1 MSFALRSRCEVAL
14 LAGLI
19 IAGILPFAKAKAL
32 PPKVRTNR
40 TTYGAVRAELS
51 NVSPVSRIRS
61 WNGDMYTRV
70 VIDVGSEVK
79 YRSARISEPDRIYFD
94 IDDAKLASEMVRRP
108 IYVGESDLLKGIR
121 IAQKQAGILR
131 VVLDVNQVQNYSVS
145 LLPDPYRLVVDLYGA
160 SAAVKE
166 NASNN
171 VTPPPEPAAK
181 SMPSVKPDKAP
192 KGAVGAAPAKSTGVK
207 SELVAFT
214 NTSAAESRSL
224 PALLP
229 SSTASSPGG
238 KQSPRRETGINAA
251 KGSEKYD
258 AAAKPSTAQA
268 GEIGASALSS
278 SSSPVSFMRTSNGDM
293 HTRVV
298 IDVGSEVKYRST
310 RISEPDRIYFDIEGA
325 KLTSAMVHKPTDVG
339 DDVLLKGVRV
349 AQNRDGIS
357 RVVLDVNQVKD
368 YSVSLVPDPYRLLVD
383 LYGSSAAVK
392 ADAPNRVPPPA
403 EPAPKYVPSVKTEK
417 AAKEPA
423 AAAPAKSTERSAVK
437 SAVVPSVNNSAVE
450 SRSLPALASTPPS
463 SGMSKESQPRETAS
477 NPAKDS
483 EKYLAA
489 ASQSNT
495 PQDGEVAT
503 STPPP
508 ASAEK
513 KAPSPPKVT
522 YQDGQLTIIAENSLL
537 SEILSAL
544 HTAMRAEIDLPA
556 SASSERIWVRLG
568 PGPARKVVSELLSGT
583 DLNFV
588 IQGSMTDA
596 DGIQSVMLTPHSEA
610 GPGNPGI
617 SSGPQERMA
626 NRLSPPK
633 NSEAL
638 AAQQGHN
645 EAGPGN
651 SGISSGPQDANRQS
665 PNENSEAL
673 AAQQDNAAPAETTTA
688 SSDVT
693 PPEAGSPRV
702 GPQQSTQANL
712 SSIVPESVAHPSP
725 PSEMTPEAINQAL
738 LTLYKGRY
746 QLQQNQASTH
756 ANPNP

>member
-1 MSFALRSRCEVAL
+1 MSFAPRSRREVAV

-51 NVSPVSRIRS
+51 NLSPVSRIRS

-94 IDDAKLASEMVRRP
+94 IEGAKLTSAMVHKP
-108 IYVGESDLLKGIR
+108 TDVGDGVLLKGVR
-121 IAQKQAGILR
+121 VAQNRDGISR
-131 VVLDVNQVQNYSVS
+131 VVLDVNQVKNYSVS

-160 SAAVKE
+160 SAPVKE
-166 NASNN
+166 EAPNK
-171 VTPPPEPAAK
+171 VTPPPEPAATYL
-181 SMPSVKPDKAP
+181 PSVKTEKTA
-192 KGAVGAAPAKSTGVK
+192 KGTLAATPPKSTEGITVNLA
-207 SELVAFT
+207 SA
-214 NTSAAESRSL
+214 NTSSGEPRSL

-229 SSTASSPGG
+229 SNAASSLGG

-258 AAAKPSTAQA
+258 AAAKSSTAQA

-278 SSSPVSFMRTSNGDM
+278 NLSPVSFTRTSNGDM

-339 DDVLLKGVRV
+339 DSVLLKGVRV

-368 YSVSLVPDPYRLLVD
+368 YSVSLLPDPYRLVVD
-383 LYGSSAAVK
+383 LYGASAAVK
-392 ADAPNRVPPPA
+392 ADATNRVPAPA
-403 EPAPKYVPSVKTEK
+403 QPAAKDVPSVKTEK
-417 AAKEPA
+417 TAKGA
-423 AAAPAKSTERSAVK
+423 VAAAPAKSTQGSAVK
-437 SAVVPSVNNSAVE
+437 SAVVPPASNSAVE
-450 SRSLPALASTPPS
+450 SQSLRALPPTPPS
-463 SGMSKESQPRETAS
+463 SGMGKESQPRETTS

-489 ASQSNT
+489 ASQSNS
-495 PQDGEVAT
+495 PQDGEVVT

-513 KAPSPPKVT
+513 KATPPPKVT
-522 YQDGQLTIIAENSLL
+522 YQDGQLTIIAENALL
-537 SEILSAL
+537 SDILSAL
-544 HTAMRAEIDLPA
+544 HTLMGAEIDLPA

-568 PGPARKVVSELLSGT
+568 PGAARKVVSELLSGT

-588 IQGSMTDA
+588 IQGSSTDA
-596 DGIQSVMLTPHSEA
+596 DGIQSVMLTPH
-610 GPGNPGI
+610 
-617 SSGPQERMA
+617 
-626 NRLSPPK
+626 
-633 NSEAL
+633 
-638 AAQQGHN
+638 N

-651 SGISSGPQDANRQS
+651 QGISAQPQQRMANRQS
-665 PNENSEAL
+665 PSEDSTAVE
-673 AAQQDNAAPAETTTA
+673 AQAPQQVNAVAAETTTA

-693 PPEAGSPRV
+693 PPEAGSPRL
-702 GPQQSTQANL
+702 GPQAEAA
-712 SSIVPESVAHPSP
+712 SSSAAVAESIAHPNP
-725 PSEMTPEAINQAL
+725 PSSMTPEAINQEL
-738 LTLYKGRY
+738 LTLYQQRR

>member
-1 MSFALRSRCEVAL
+1 MSFTPRSRREVAV

-94 IDDAKLASEMVRRP
+94 IADAKLASGMVHKP
-108 IYVGESDLLKGIR
+108 IDVGESDLLKGIR
-121 IAQKQAGILR
+121 VAQNRTGILR
-131 VVLDVNQVQNYSVS
+131 VVLDVNQVKNYSVS

-160 SAAVKE
+160 SAAVKADGT
-166 NASNN
+166 NRVAA
-171 VTPPPEPAAK
+171 PAQPAAK
-181 SMPSVKPDKAP
+181 DVPSVKTEKTA
-192 KGAVGAAPAKSTGVK
+192 KGAVAAAPPKSTEGSTVNFA
-207 SELVAFT
+207 SA
-214 NTSAAESRSL
+214 NTSSGEPRSL

-229 SSTASSPGG
+229 SNAASSLGG

-258 AAAKPSTAQA
+258 AAAKPSTSQA
-268 GEIGASALSS
+268 GEIGGSVLSS
-278 SSSPVSFMRTSNGDM
+278 NLSPVSFIRTSTGDM

-339 DDVLLKGVRV
+339 DGVLLKGVRV

-368 YSVSLVPDPYRLLVD
+368 YSVSLLPDPYRLVVD
-383 LYGSSAAVK
+383 LYGASAGVT
-392 ADAPNRVPPPA
+392 ADATNRVPAPA
-403 EPAPKYVPSVKTEK
+403 QPAAKDVPSVKTDKTAK
-417 AAKEPA
+417 AAV
-423 AAAPAKSTERSAVK
+423 AAAPAKSTEGSAVK
-437 SAVVPSVNNSAVE
+437 SAVVPPANNSAVK
-450 SRSLPALASTPPS
+450 SQSLPALPSTPPS
-463 SGMSKESQPRETAS
+463 SRVGIEPKETAI

-495 PQDGEVAT
+495 PQDGEVAS
-503 STPPP
+503 STAPP

-513 KAPSPPKVT
+513 KATPPPKVT
-522 YQDGQLTIIAENSLL
+522 YQEGQLTIIAENALL
-537 SEILSAL
+537 SDILSAL
-544 HTAMRAEIDLPA
+544 HTLMGAEIDLPA

-588 IQGSMTDA
+588 IQGSPTDP
-596 DGIQSVMLTPHSEA
+596 DGIQSVMLTPH
-610 GPGNPGI
+610 
-617 SSGPQERMA
+617 
-626 NRLSPPK
+626 
-633 NSEAL
+633 
-638 AAQQGHN
+638 N

-651 SGISSGPQDANRQS
+651 QGISTQPQQRMANRQS
-665 PNENSEAL
+665 PSEDSTAVE
-673 AAQQDNAAPAETTTA
+673 AQAPQQVNAVAAETTTA

-693 PPEAGSPRV
+693 PPEAGSPRL
-702 GPQQSTQANL
+702 GPQAEAA
-712 SSIVPESVAHPSP
+712 SSSAAVAESIAHPNP
-725 PSEMTPEAINQAL
+725 PSSMTPEAINQEL
-738 LTLYKGRY
+738 LTLYQQRR

>member
-1 MSFALRSRCEVAL
+1 MSFALRYRREVAV

-94 IDDAKLASEMVRRP
+94 IDDAKLASGMVRKP
-108 IYVGESDLLKGIR
+108 IDVGESDLLKGIR
-121 IAQKQAGILR
+121 VAQNRAGILR
-131 VVLDVNQVQNYSVS
+131 VVLDVNQVKNYSVS
-145 LLPDPYRLVVDLYGA
+145 LVPDPYRLVVDLYGA

-166 NASNN
+166 DSPNK

-181 SMPSVKPDKAP
+181 SMPSVKPDKTA
-192 KGAVGAAPAKSTGVK
+192 KGAVAAAPAKSSEVK
-207 SELVAFT
+207 SELVAFA
-214 NTSAAESRSL
+214 NPWAAESRSL
-224 PALLP
+224 PALPSAPP
-229 SSTASSPGG
+229 SSGTG
-238 KQSPRRETGINAA
+238 KQSPPIETGSNAA
-251 KGSEKYD
+251 KNSEANVAPGS
-258 AAAKPSTAQA
+258 KPSTAQA

-278 SSSPVSFMRTSNGDM
+278 NSSPVSFIPTSNGDM

-298 IDVGSEVKYRST
+298 IDVGSEVKYRSA

-339 DDVLLKGVRV
+339 DGVLLKGVRV

-368 YSVSLVPDPYRLLVD
+368 YSVSVLPDPYRLVVD
-383 LYGSSAAVK
+383 LYGASAAVK
-392 ADAPNRVPPPA
+392 ADAPNRVPRPA
-403 EPAPKYVPSVKTEK
+403 EPAAKYVPSVKTEK
-417 AAKEPA
+417 AVKEP

-437 SAVVPSVNNSAVE
+437 SALVPPANNSAVE
-450 SRSLPALASTPPS
+450 SRSVPALKFTPS
-463 SGMSKESQPRETAS
+463 SSRVGIESPPKETAS

-483 EKYLAA
+483 EKLAA

-513 KAPSPPKVT
+513 KATPPPKVT

-537 SEILSAL
+537 SDILSAL
-544 HTAMRAEIDLPA
+544 HMAMGAEIDLPP

-596 DGIQSVMLTPHSEA
+596 DGIQSVMLTPHSEG
-610 GPGNPGI
+610 GPGNPGT
-617 SSGPQERMA
+617 SSQLQERTANLGPSGPAE
-626 NRLSPPK
+626 
-633 NSEAL
+633 
-638 AAQQGHN
+638 
-645 EAGPGN
+645 
-651 SGISSGPQDANRQS
+651 
-665 PNENSEAL
+665 
-673 AAQQDNAAPAETTTA
+673 PATA
-688 SSDVT
+688 SSDPL
-693 PPEAGSPRV
+693 PPAENSPRLS
-702 GPQQSTQANL
+702 PQSMIAASL
-712 SSIVPESVAHPSP
+712 ASAVPESVAHPSP
-725 PSEMTPEAINQAL
+725 PESMNSENVRQEL
-738 LTLYKGRY
+738 VGLYQQRR
-746 QLQQNQASTH
+746 QLQQAQQSTP
-756 ANPNP
+756 ANPHP

>member
-1 MSFALRSRCEVAL
+1 

-51 NVSPVSRIRS
+51 NLSPVSRIRS

-94 IDDAKLASEMVRRP
+94 IEGAKLTSAMVHKP
-108 IYVGESDLLKGIR
+108 TDVGDGVLLKGVR
-121 IAQKQAGILR
+121 VAQNRDGISR
-131 VVLDVNQVQNYSVS
+131 VVLDVNQVKNYSVS

-160 SAAVKE
+160 SAPVKE
-166 NASNN
+166 EAPNK
-171 VTPPPEPAAK
+171 VTPPPEPAATYL
-181 SMPSVKPDKAP
+181 PSVKTEKTA
-192 KGAVGAAPAKSTGVK
+192 KGTLAATPPKSTEGITVNLA
-207 SELVAFT
+207 SA
-214 NTSAAESRSL
+214 NTSSGEPRSL

-229 SSTASSPGG
+229 SNAASSLGG

-258 AAAKPSTAQA
+258 AAAKSSTAQA

-278 SSSPVSFMRTSNGDM
+278 NLSPVSFTRTSNGDM

-339 DDVLLKGVRV
+339 DSVLLKGVRV

-368 YSVSLVPDPYRLLVD
+368 YSVSLLPDPYRLVVD
-383 LYGSSAAVK
+383 LYGASAAVK
-392 ADAPNRVPPPA
+392 ADATNRVPAPA
-403 EPAPKYVPSVKTEK
+403 QPAAKDVPSVKTEK
-417 AAKEPA
+417 TAKGA
-423 AAAPAKSTERSAVK
+423 VAAAPAKSTQGSAVK
-437 SAVVPSVNNSAVE
+437 SAVVPPASNSAVE
-450 SRSLPALASTPPS
+450 SQSLRALPPTPPS
-463 SGMSKESQPRETAS
+463 SGMGKESQPRETTS

-489 ASQSNT
+489 ASQSNS
-495 PQDGEVAT
+495 PQDGEVVT

-513 KAPSPPKVT
+513 KATPPPKVT
-522 YQDGQLTIIAENSLL
+522 YQDGQLTIIAENALL
-537 SEILSAL
+537 SDILSAL
-544 HTAMRAEIDLPA
+544 HTLMGAEIDLPA

-568 PGPARKVVSELLSGT
+568 PGAARKVVSELLSGT

-588 IQGSMTDA
+588 IQGSSTDA
-596 DGIQSVMLTPHSEA
+596 DGIQSVMLTPH
-610 GPGNPGI
+610 
-617 SSGPQERMA
+617 
-626 NRLSPPK
+626 
-633 NSEAL
+633 
-638 AAQQGHN
+638 N

-651 SGISSGPQDANRQS
+651 QGISAQPQQRMANRQS
-665 PNENSEAL
+665 PSEDSTAVE
-673 AAQQDNAAPAETTTA
+673 AQAPQQVNAVAAETTTA

-693 PPEAGSPRV
+693 PPEAGSPRL
-702 GPQQSTQANL
+702 GPQAEAA
-712 SSIVPESVAHPSP
+712 SSSAAVAESIAHPNP
-725 PSEMTPEAINQAL
+725 PSSMTPEAINQEL
-738 LTLYKGRY
+738 LTLYQQRR

>member
-1 MSFALRSRCEVAL
+1 MSFAPRSRREVAV

-51 NVSPVSRIRS
+51 NLSPVSRIRS

-94 IDDAKLASEMVRRP
+94 IDDAKLASGMIRKP
-108 IYVGESDLLKGIR
+108 IDVGESDLLKGIR
-121 IAQKQAGILR
+121 VAQNRSGTLR
-131 VVLDVNQVQNYSVS
+131 VVLDVNQVKNYSVS

-166 NASNN
+166 DAPNKA
-171 VTPPPEPAAK
+171 TPPPEPAATYL
-181 SMPSVKPDKAP
+181 PSVKAEKTA
-192 KGAVGAAPAKSTGVK
+192 KGTLAAPPPKSTEGSTVNLA
-207 SELVAFT
+207 SA
-214 NTSAAESRSL
+214 NTSSGEPRSL
-224 PALLP
+224 PVLLT
-229 SSTASSPGG
+229 SNAASSLGG

-258 AAAKPSTAQA
+258 AAAKPSTSQA
-268 GEIGASALSS
+268 GEIRASALSS
-278 SSSPVSFMRTSNGDM
+278 NLSPVSFIRTSNGDM

-339 DDVLLKGVRV
+339 DGVLLKGVRV

-368 YSVSLVPDPYRLLVD
+368 YSVSLLPDPYRLVVD
-383 LYGSSAAVK
+383 LYGASAGVK
-392 ADAPNRVPPPA
+392 ADAPNRVPATAQPA
-403 EPAPKYVPSVKTEK
+403 AKDVPSVKTEK
-417 AAKEPA
+417 TAKGA
-423 AAAPAKSTERSAVK
+423 VAAAPAKSIEASTVK
-437 SAVVPSVNNSAVE
+437 SALVPPANNSAVE
-450 SRSLPALASTPPS
+450 SPSLRALPSTPQS
-463 SGMSKESQPRETAS
+463 SGIGKESQTRETAS

-483 EKYLAA
+483 EKYLAP

-513 KAPSPPKVT
+513 KATPPPKVT
-522 YQDGQLTIIAENSLL
+522 YQDGQLTIIAENALL
-537 SEILSAL
+537 SDILSAL
-544 HTAMRAEIDLPA
+544 HTLMGAEIDLPA

-568 PGPARKVVSELLSGT
+568 PGSARKVVSELLSGT

-588 IQGSMTDA
+588 IQGSTTDA
-596 DGIQSVMLTPHSEA
+596 DGIQSVMLTPH
-610 GPGNPGI
+610 
-617 SSGPQERMA
+617 
-626 NRLSPPK
+626 
-633 NSEAL
+633 
-638 AAQQGHN
+638 N

-651 SGISSGPQDANRQS
+651 QGISTQPQQRMANRQS
-665 PNENSEAL
+665 PSEDSTAVE
-673 AAQQDNAAPAETTTA
+673 AQAPQQVNAAAAETTTA

-693 PPEAGSPRV
+693 PPEAGSPRL
-702 GPQQSTQANL
+702 GPQAEAA
-712 SSIVPESVAHPSP
+712 SSSAVVAESIAHPNP
-725 PSEMTPEAINQAL
+725 PSSMTPEAINQEL
-738 LTLYKGRY
+738 LTLYQQRR

>member
-1 MSFALRSRCEVAL
+1 MSFALRSRREVAV

-51 NVSPVSRIRS
+51 NLSPVSRIRS

-79 YRSARISEPDRIYFD
+79 YRPARISEPDRIYFD
-94 IDDAKLASEMVRRP
+94 IDDAKLASEMVGKP
-108 IYVGESDLLKGIR
+108 IDVGEGDLLKGIR
-121 IAQKQAGILR
+121 VAQNRAGILR
-131 VVLDVNQVQNYSVS
+131 VVLDVNQVKNYSVS
-145 LLPDPYRLVVDLYGA
+145 LLPDPYRLVVDLYRS
-160 SAAVKE
+160 SAAVKAD
-166 NASNN
+166 ASNR
-171 VTPPPEPAAK
+171 VPPPVEPASK
-181 SMPSVKPDKAP
+181 YLPFVKTEAVTT
-192 KGAVGAAPAKSTGVK
+192 GAVAVARAKSTGVK
-207 SELVAFT
+207 SELVAFA
-214 NTSAAESRSL
+214 NTSDAESRSL

-229 SSTASSPGG
+229 SNAASSPEG

-251 KGSEKYD
+251 KGSEKYV
-258 AAAKPSTAQA
+258 ASAAKPSTAQA

-278 SSSPVSFMRTSNGDM
+278 NSSPVSFIRTSTGDM

-339 DDVLLKGVRV
+339 DGVLLKGVRV

-368 YSVSLVPDPYRLLVD
+368 YSVSLLPDPYRLVVD
-383 LYGSSAAVK
+383 LYGASAAVK
-392 ADAPNRVPPPA
+392 ADATNRVPAPA
-403 EPAPKYVPSVKTEK
+403 QPAAKDVPSVKTEK
-417 AAKEPA
+417 TAKGA
-423 AAAPAKSTERSAVK
+423 VAAAPAKSTEASTVK
-437 SAVVPSVNNSAVE
+437 SALVPPANNSAVE
-450 SRSLPALASTPPS
+450 SQSLRALPPTPPS
-463 SGMSKESQPRETAS
+463 SGMGKESQPRETAS

-483 EKYLAA
+483 EKYLAP

-495 PQDGEVAT
+495 PRDGEVAT

-513 KAPSPPKVT
+513 KATPPPKVT
-522 YQDGQLTIIAENSLL
+522 YQDGQLTIIAENALL
-537 SEILSAL
+537 SDILSAL
-544 HTAMRAEIDLPA
+544 HTLMGAEIDLPA

-568 PGPARKVVSELLSGT
+568 PGPARKVLSELLSGT

-588 IQGSMTDA
+588 IQGSTTDA
-596 DGIQSVMLTPHSEA
+596 DGIQSVMLTPH
-610 GPGNPGI
+610 
-617 SSGPQERMA
+617 
-626 NRLSPPK
+626 
-633 NSEAL
+633 
-638 AAQQGHN
+638 N

-651 SGISSGPQDANRQS
+651 QGISTQPQQRLANRQT
-665 PNENSEAL
+665 PSEDSTAVE
-673 AAQQDNAAPAETTTA
+673 AQAPQQVDAVAAETTTA

-693 PPEAGSPRV
+693 PPEAGSPRL
-702 GPQQSTQANL
+702 GPQAEAAA
-712 SSIVPESVAHPSP
+712 SSSAAVAESIAHPNP
-725 PSEMTPEAINQAL
+725 PSSMTPEAINQEL
-738 LTLYKGRY
+738 LTLYQQRR
-746 QLQQNQASTH
+746 QLQQNQASTR

>member
-1 MSFALRSRCEVAL
+1 

-51 NVSPVSRIRS
+51 NLSPVSRIRS

-94 IDDAKLASEMVRRP
+94 IEGAKLTSAMVHKP
-108 IYVGESDLLKGIR
+108 TDVGDGVLLKGVR
-121 IAQKQAGILR
+121 VAQNRDGISR
-131 VVLDVNQVQNYSVS
+131 VVLDVNQVKNYSVS

-160 SAAVKE
+160 SAPVKE
-166 NASNN
+166 EAPNK
-171 VTPPPEPAAK
+171 VTPPPEPAATYL
-181 SMPSVKPDKAP
+181 PSVKTEKTA
-192 KGAVGAAPAKSTGVK
+192 KGTLAATPPKSTEGITVNLA
-207 SELVAFT
+207 SA
-214 NTSAAESRSL
+214 NTSSGEPRSL

-229 SSTASSPGG
+229 SNAASSLGG

-258 AAAKPSTAQA
+258 AAAKSSTAQA

-278 SSSPVSFMRTSNGDM
+278 NLSPVSFTRTSNGDM

-339 DDVLLKGVRV
+339 DGVLLKGVRV

-368 YSVSLVPDPYRLLVD
+368 YSVSLLPDPYRLVVD
-383 LYGSSAAVK
+383 LYGASAAVK
-392 ADAPNRVPPPA
+392 ADATNRVPAPA
-403 EPAPKYVPSVKTEK
+403 QPAAKDVPSVKTEK
-417 AAKEPA
+417 TAKGA
-423 AAAPAKSTERSAVK
+423 VAAAPAKSTQGSAVK
-437 SAVVPSVNNSAVE
+437 SAVVPPASNSAVE
-450 SRSLPALASTPPS
+450 SQSLRALPPTPPS
-463 SGMSKESQPRETAS
+463 SGMGKESQPRETTS

-489 ASQSNT
+489 ASQSNS
-495 PQDGEVAT
+495 PQDGEVVT

-513 KAPSPPKVT
+513 KATPPPKVT
-522 YQDGQLTIIAENSLL
+522 YQDGQLTIIAENALL
-537 SEILSAL
+537 SDILSAL
-544 HTAMRAEIDLPA
+544 HTLMGAEIDLPA

-568 PGPARKVVSELLSGT
+568 PGAARKVVSELLSGT

-588 IQGSMTDA
+588 IQGSSTDA
-596 DGIQSVMLTPHSEA
+596 DGIQSVMLTPH
-610 GPGNPGI
+610 
-617 SSGPQERMA
+617 
-626 NRLSPPK
+626 
-633 NSEAL
+633 
-638 AAQQGHN
+638 N

-651 SGISSGPQDANRQS
+651 QGISAQPQQRMANRQS
-665 PNENSEAL
+665 PSEDSTAVE
-673 AAQQDNAAPAETTTA
+673 AQAPQQVNAVAAETTTA

-693 PPEAGSPRV
+693 PPEAGSPRL
-702 GPQQSTQANL
+702 GPQAEAA
-712 SSIVPESVAHPSP
+712 SSSAAVAESIAHPNP
-725 PSEMTPEAINQAL
+725 PSSMTPEAINQEL
-738 LTLYKGRY
+738 LTLYQQRR

>member
-1 MSFALRSRCEVAL
+1 MSFALGSRREVVVL
-14 LAGLI
+14 VGLI

-40 TTYGAVRAELS
+40 TTYGTVRAELS
-51 NVSPVSRIRS
+51 NLSPVSRIRS

-79 YRSARISEPDRIYFD
+79 YRSARIPEPDRIYFD
-94 IDDAKLASEMVRRP
+94 IDDAKLASELVRKP
-108 IYVGESDLLKGIR
+108 IDVGEGDLLKGIR
-121 IAQKQAGILR
+121 VAQNRAGILR
-131 VVLDVNQVQNYSVS
+131 VVLDVNQVKNYSVS

-160 SAAVKE
+160 SAAVRE
-166 NASNN
+166 DAPSEA
-171 VTPPPEPAAK
+171 TPPPEPAAK
-181 SMPSVKPDKAP
+181 YLPFVKTEAAAT
-192 KGAVGAAPAKSTGVK
+192 GAVAVAPAKSTGVR
-207 SELVAFT
+207 SELVAFA

-229 SSTASSPGG
+229 SSAASSPGG

-258 AAAKPSTAQA
+258 AAAKPSTSQA
-268 GEIGASALSS
+268 GEIGASAPSS
-278 SSSPVSFMRTSNGDM
+278 NSSPVSFTRTSNGDM

-298 IDVGSEVKYRST
+298 IDVGSEVKYRSK

-325 KLTSAMVHKPTDVG
+325 KLTSAMVHKPTEVG
-339 DDVLLKGVRV
+339 DGALLKGVRV

-368 YSVSLVPDPYRLLVD
+368 YSVSLLPDPYRLVVD
-383 LYGSSAAVK
+383 LYGASAAVK
-392 ADAPNRVPPPA
+392 TDATNKV
-403 EPAPKYVPSVKTEK
+403 PAPAQPAAKDVPSVKTENT
-417 AAKEPA
+417 AKGA
-423 AAAPAKSTERSAVK
+423 VAAAPAKSTEGSVVK
-437 SAVVPSVNNSAVE
+437 SAVVPPANNSAVE
-450 SRSLPALASTPPS
+450 SQSLPALPSTPPS
-463 SGMSKESQPRETAS
+463 SGIGKESQPKETAS

-495 PQDGEVAT
+495 PQDREVAT

-508 ASAEK
+508 ASAEM
-513 KAPSPPKVT
+513 KATPPPKVT

-544 HTAMRAEIDLPA
+544 HMAMGAEIDLPA

-588 IQGSMTDA
+588 IQGSTTDA
-596 DGIQSVMLTPHSEA
+596 DGIQSVMLTPH
-610 GPGNPGI
+610 
-617 SSGPQERMA
+617 
-626 NRLSPPK
+626 
-633 NSEAL
+633 
-638 AAQQGHN
+638 N

-651 SGISSGPQDANRQS
+651 QGISTQPQQRLANRQ
-665 PNENSEAL
+665 PPIENS
-673 AAQQDNAAPAETTTA
+673 AAVETQAPPQENAAAGETTTA
-688 SSDVT
+688 SSET
-693 PPEAGSPRV
+693 PTTPLAGSPRV
-702 GPQQSTQANL
+702 GPQLEGPGLLTA
-712 SSIVPESVAHPSP
+712 VDESVAHPNP
-725 PSEMTPEAINQAL
+725 PSMTSEGITQQL
-738 LTLYKGRY
+738 LSMYQQRR
-746 QLQQNQASTH
+746 QLQQNQSSAP
-756 ANPNP
+756 ANPHQ

>member
-1 MSFALRSRCEVAL
+1 MSFALRSHREVAV

-51 NVSPVSRIRS
+51 NLSPVSRIRS

-94 IDDAKLASEMVRRP
+94 IEGAKLTSAMVHKP
-108 IYVGESDLLKGIR
+108 TDVGDDVHLKGVR
-121 IAQKQAGILR
+121 VAQNRDGISR
-131 VVLDVNQVQNYSVS
+131 VVLDVNQVKNYSVS

-160 SAAVKE
+160 SSAVKE
-166 NASNN
+166 DAPNK
-171 VTPPPEPAAK
+171 VTPRPESAATYL
-181 SMPSVKPDKAP
+181 PSVKTEKTA
-192 KGAVGAAPAKSTGVK
+192 KGTLAPAPPRSTEGSTVNLA
-207 SELVAFT
+207 SA
-214 NTSAAESRSL
+214 NTSSGEPRSL
-224 PALLP
+224 PAFLP
-229 SSTASSPGG
+229 SNAASSLGG

-258 AAAKPSTAQA
+258 PAAKPSRAQA
-268 GEIGASALSS
+268 GEVGASALPSNL
-278 SSSPVSFMRTSNGDM
+278 SPVSFIRTSNGDM

-325 KLTSAMVHKPTDVG
+325 KLTSAMVHKSTDVG
-339 DDVLLKGVRV
+339 DGVLLKGVRV

-368 YSVSLVPDPYRLLVD
+368 YSVSLLSDPYRLVVD
-383 LYGSSAAVK
+383 LYGASAAVK
-392 ADAPNRVPPPA
+392 ADATNRVPAPA
-403 EPAPKYVPSVKTEK
+403 QPGAKDVPSVKTEK
-417 AAKEPA
+417 TAKGA
-423 AAAPAKSTERSAVK
+423 VAAAPAKSTEASTVK
-437 SAVVPSVNNSAVE
+437 SALVPPANNSAVE
-450 SRSLPALASTPPS
+450 SQSLRALPSTPPS
-463 SGMSKESQPRETAS
+463 SSMGKESQPRETAS

-495 PQDGEVAT
+495 PQDGEVAS

-513 KAPSPPKVT
+513 KATPPPKVS
-522 YQDGQLTIIAENSLL
+522 YQDGQLTIIAENALL
-537 SEILSAL
+537 SDILSAL
-544 HTAMRAEIDLPA
+544 HTLMGAEIDLPA

-588 IQGSMTDA
+588 IQGSTTDA
-596 DGIQSVMLTPHSEA
+596 DGIQSVMLTPHSEG
-610 GPGNPGI
+610 GPGNSGT
-617 SSGPQERMA
+617 SSQPQERMA
-626 NRLSPPK
+626 DL
-633 NSEAL
+633 
-638 AAQQGHN
+638 
-645 EAGPGN
+645 GP
-651 SGISSGPQDANRQS
+651 SGPA
-665 PNENSEAL
+665 E
-673 AAQQDNAAPAETTTA
+673 PATA
-688 SSDVT
+688 SSDPL
-693 PPEAGSPRV
+693 PPAENSPRLS
-702 GPQQSTQANL
+702 PQSMIAASLTSA
-712 SSIVPESVAHPSP
+712 VPESVAHPSP
-725 PSEMTPEAINQAL
+725 PESMNSENVRQEL
-738 LTLYKGRY
+738 VGLYQQRR
-746 QLQQNQASTH
+746 QLQQAQQSTP
-756 ANPNP
+756 ANPHP

>member
-1 MSFALRSRCEVAL
+1 MSFALRSRREVAV

-19 IAGILPFAKAKAL
+19 IAGILPFAKAEAL

-40 TTYGAVRAELS
+40 TTYGAVGAELS
-51 NVSPVSRIRS
+51 NLSPVSRIRS

-94 IDDAKLASEMVRRP
+94 IDDAKLASAMVRKP
-108 IYVGESDLLKGIR
+108 IDVGESDLLKGIR
-121 IAQKQAGILR
+121 VAQNRAGILR
-131 VVLDVNQVQNYSVS
+131 VVLDVNQVKNYSVS

-166 NASNN
+166 DAPNK
-171 VTPPPEPAAK
+171 VTPPPEPAATYL
-181 SMPSVKPDKAP
+181 PSVKTEKTA
-192 KGAVGAAPAKSTGVK
+192 KGTLAAAPPKSTEGSTVNLA
-207 SELVAFT
+207 SA
-214 NTSAAESRSL
+214 NTSSGEPRSL

-229 SSTASSPGG
+229 SNASSSLGG

-268 GEIGASALSS
+268 GEIGASALPSNL
-278 SSSPVSFMRTSNGDM
+278 SPVSFIRTSNGDM

-325 KLTSAMVHKPTDVG
+325 KLTSAMVHKQIDVG
-339 DDVLLKGVRV
+339 DGVLLKGVRV

-368 YSVSLVPDPYRLLVD
+368 YSVSLLPDPYRLVVD
-383 LYGSSAAVK
+383 LYGASAAAK
-392 ADAPNRVPPPA
+392 ADATNRVPDPVQPTA
-403 EPAPKYVPSVKTEK
+403 RDVPSVKTEK
-417 AAKEPA
+417 TAKGA
-423 AAAPAKSTERSAVK
+423 VAAAPAKSTEGSAVK
-437 SAVVPSVNNSAVE
+437 SAVVPPASNSAVE
-450 SRSLPALASTPPS
+450 SQSLPALPSTPPS
-463 SGMSKESQPRETAS
+463 SGMGKESQPRETAS

-495 PQDGEVAT
+495 KQDGEVTA

-508 ASAEK
+508 AAAEK
-513 KAPSPPKVT
+513 TATHSPKVS
-522 YQDGQLTIIAENSLL
+522 YQDGQLTIIAENVLL
-537 SEILSAL
+537 SDILSAL
-544 HTAMRAEIDLPA
+544 HTVMGAEIDLPA
-556 SASSERIWVRLG
+556 SASGERIWVRLG

-588 IQGSMTDA
+588 IQGSTTDA
-596 DGIQSVMLTPHSEA
+596 DGIQSVMLTPH
-610 GPGNPGI
+610 
-617 SSGPQERMA
+617 
-626 NRLSPPK
+626 
-633 NSEAL
+633 
-638 AAQQGHN
+638 N

-651 SGISSGPQDANRQS
+651 QGISTQPQQRMANRQS
-665 PNENSEAL
+665 PSEDSTAVE
-673 AAQQDNAAPAETTTA
+673 AQAPQQDNAVAAETTTA

-693 PPEAGSPRV
+693 PPEAGSPRL
-702 GPQQSTQANL
+702 GPQAEAA
-712 SSIVPESVAHPSP
+712 SSSAAVAESIAHPNP
-725 PSEMTPEAINQAL
+725 PSSMTPEAINQEL
-738 LTLYKGRY
+738 LTLYQQRR

>member
-1 MSFALRSRCEVAL
+1 

-51 NVSPVSRIRS
+51 NLSPVSRIRS

-94 IDDAKLASEMVRRP
+94 IEGAKLTSAMVHKP
-108 IYVGESDLLKGIR
+108 TDVGDGVLLKGVR
-121 IAQKQAGILR
+121 VAQNRDGISR
-131 VVLDVNQVQNYSVS
+131 VVLDVNQVKNYSVS

-160 SAAVKE
+160 SAPVKE
-166 NASNN
+166 EAPNK
-171 VTPPPEPAAK
+171 VTPPPEPAATYL
-181 SMPSVKPDKAP
+181 PSVKTEKTA
-192 KGAVGAAPAKSTGVK
+192 KGTLAATPPKSTEGITVN
-207 SELVAFT
+207 LAFA
-214 NTSAAESRSL
+214 NTSSGEPRSL

-229 SSTASSPGG
+229 SNAASSLGG

-258 AAAKPSTAQA
+258 AAAKSSTAQA

-278 SSSPVSFMRTSNGDM
+278 NLSPVSFTRTSNGDM

-339 DDVLLKGVRV
+339 DSVLLKGVRV

-368 YSVSLVPDPYRLLVD
+368 YSVSLLPDPYRLVVD
-383 LYGSSAAVK
+383 LYGASAAVK
-392 ADAPNRVPPPA
+392 ADATNRVPAPA
-403 EPAPKYVPSVKTEK
+403 QPAAKDVPSVKTEK
-417 AAKEPA
+417 TAKGA
-423 AAAPAKSTERSAVK
+423 VAAAPAKSTQGSAVK
-437 SAVVPSVNNSAVE
+437 SAVVPPASNSAVE
-450 SRSLPALASTPPS
+450 SQSLRALPPTPPS
-463 SGMSKESQPRETAS
+463 SGMGKESQPRETTS

-489 ASQSNT
+489 ASQSNS
-495 PQDGEVAT
+495 PQDGEVVT

-513 KAPSPPKVT
+513 KATPPPKVT
-522 YQDGQLTIIAENSLL
+522 YQDGQLTIIAENALL
-537 SEILSAL
+537 SDILSAL
-544 HTAMRAEIDLPA
+544 HTLMGAEIDLPA

-568 PGPARKVVSELLSGT
+568 PGAARKVVSELLSGT

-588 IQGSMTDA
+588 IQGSSTDA
-596 DGIQSVMLTPHSEA
+596 DGIQSVMLTPH
-610 GPGNPGI
+610 
-617 SSGPQERMA
+617 
-626 NRLSPPK
+626 
-633 NSEAL
+633 
-638 AAQQGHN
+638 N

-651 SGISSGPQDANRQS
+651 QGISAQPQQRMANRQS
-665 PNENSEAL
+665 PSEDSTAVE
-673 AAQQDNAAPAETTTA
+673 AQAPQQVNAVAAETTTA

-693 PPEAGSPRV
+693 PPEAGSPRL
-702 GPQQSTQANL
+702 GPQAEAA
-712 SSIVPESVAHPSP
+712 SSSAAVAESIAHPNP
-725 PSEMTPEAINQAL
+725 PSSMTPEAINQEL
-738 LTLYKGRY
+738 LTLYQQRR

>member
-79 YRSARISEPDRIYFD
+79 YRSARIPEPERIYFD
-94 IDDAKLASEMVRRP
+94 IEGAKLTSAMVHKP
-108 IYVGESDLLKGIR
+108 TDVGDGVLLKGVR
-121 IAQKQAGILR
+121 VAQNRDGISR
-131 VVLDVNQVQNYSVS
+131 VVLDVNQVKNYSAS

-160 SAAVKE
+160 TTAVKE
-166 NASNN
+166 PAPNN
-171 VTPPPEPAAK
+171 VIPPPEPAATYL
-181 SMPSVKPDKAP
+181 PSVKTERTA
-192 KGAVGAAPAKSTGVK
+192 KGIVAADPPKSTEGSTVK
-207 SELVAFT
+207 SPLLMSA
-214 NTSAAESRSL
+214 NTSSWESRSL

-229 SSTASSPGG
+229 SNAASSLGG

-251 KGSEKYD
+251 KGSEKNV
-258 AAAKPSTAQA
+258 APAAKPSTAQA
-268 GEIGASALSS
+268 GEIGASPLSS
-278 SSSPVSFMRTSNGDM
+278 NLSPVSSIRTSNGDM

-298 IDVGSEVKYRST
+298 IDVGFEVKYRSA
-310 RISEPDRIYFDIEGA
+310 RIPEPDRIYFDIEGA

-339 DDVLLKGVRV
+339 DGALLKGVRV
-349 AQNRDGIS
+349 AQNRDGTS

-368 YSVSLVPDPYRLLVD
+368 YSVSLLPDPYRLVVD
-383 LYGSSAAVK
+383 LHGASAVVK
-392 ADAPNRVPPPA
+392 ADVPSRVPPPA

-417 AAKEPA
+417 TAKGA
-423 AAAPAKSTERSAVK
+423 VVAAPAKSTEGSAVK
-437 SAVVPSVNNSAVE
+437 SVVPPANNSVVE
-450 SRSLPALASTPPS
+450 SRPLPALPSTPPS
-463 SGMSKESQPRETAS
+463 SGVGKESPPRETAS
-477 NPAKDS
+477 TPAKDS

-495 PQDGEVAT
+495 APDGEVSA

-508 ASAEK
+508 AAAEK
-513 KAPSPPKVT
+513 TATHSPKVT

-544 HTAMRAEIDLPA
+544 HTAMGAEIDLPPG
-556 SASSERIWVRLG
+556 ASSERVWVRLG

-588 IQGSMTDA
+588 IQGSATDV
-596 DGIQSVMLTPHSEA
+596 DGIQSVLLTPHGEA
-610 GPGNPGI
+610 GPAI

-626 NRLSPPK
+626 NR
-633 NSEAL
+633 
-638 AAQQGHN
+638 
-645 EAGPGN
+645 
-651 SGISSGPQDANRQS
+651 QS
-665 PNENSEAL
+665 PNETSGAVAARQENAVAAEA
-673 AAQQDNAAPAETTTA
+673 TMA
-688 SSDVT
+688 SSEDPT
-693 PPEAGSPRV
+693 PPLEDSPRV
-702 GPQQSTQANL
+702 GPQSIQARV
-712 SSIVPESVAHPSP
+712 SAMVPESVAHPSP
-725 PSEMTPEAINQAL
+725 PPSMTSEGIRQ
-738 LTLYKGRY
+738 
-746 QLQQNQASTH
+746 QLASMYESRRQMQQQSTAPQH
-756 ANPNP
+756 NP

>member
-1 MSFALRSRCEVAL
+1 MSFALRSRREVAV

-51 NVSPVSRIRS
+51 DLSPVSRIRS
-61 WNGDMYTRV
+61 WNGDMYARV

-79 YRSARISEPDRIYFD
+79 YRSARIPEPDRIYVD
-94 IDDAKLASEMVRRP
+94 IEDAKLTSEMVHTP
-108 IYVGESDLLKGIR
+108 IDVGNGDLLKGVR
-121 IAQKQAGILR
+121 VAQNRGGILR
-131 VVLDVNQVQNYSVS
+131 VVLDVNQVKNYSVS

-166 NASNN
+166 DAPNR

-181 SMPSVKPDKAP
+181 YLPAVKTEKTAM
-192 KGAVGAAPAKSTGVK
+192 GTLAAAPPKSTEGSTVK
-207 SELVAFT
+207 SALLASA
-214 NTSAAESRSL
+214 NTSSGESRSL

-229 SSTASSPGG
+229 SNAASSPGG
-238 KQSPRRETGINAA
+238 KQSPRRETEINAA

-268 GEIGASALSS
+268 GEIGASAPSS
-278 SSSPVSFMRTSNGDM
+278 NLSPVSSIRTSNGDM

-325 KLTSAMVHKPTDVG
+325 KLTSAMVHKSNDVG

-368 YSVSLVPDPYRLLVD
+368 YSVSLLPDPYRLVVD
-383 LYGSSAAVK
+383 LYGASAAVK
-392 ADAPNRVPPPA
+392 ADATNRVPAPA
-403 EPAPKYVPSVKTEK
+403 QPAAKDVPSVKTEK
-417 AAKEPA
+417 TAKGA
-423 AAAPAKSTERSAVK
+423 VAAAPAKSTEGSAVK
-437 SAVVPSVNNSAVE
+437 SAVVPPANNSAVK
-450 SRSLPALASTPPS
+450 SQSLPALPYTPPS
-463 SGMSKESQPRETAS
+463 SGMGKESQPRETAS

-495 PQDGEVAT
+495 AQDGEVTA

-508 ASAEK
+508 AAAEK
-513 KAPSPPKVT
+513 KATPPPKVT
-522 YQDGQLTIIAENSLL
+522 YQDGQLTIIAENALL
-537 SEILSAL
+537 SDILSAL
-544 HTAMRAEIDLPA
+544 HTLMGAEIDLPA
-556 SASSERIWVRLG
+556 SASSDRIWVRLG

-596 DGIQSVMLTPHSEA
+596 DGIQSVMLTPHSEG

-617 SSGPQERMA
+617 SGRAQERMA
-626 NRLSPPK
+626 NRQLAGGNP
-633 NSEAL
+633 AL
-638 AAQQGHN
+638 VEAAQQ
-645 EAGPGN
+645 
-651 SGISSGPQDANRQS
+651 
-665 PNENSEAL
+665 ENPSAT
-673 AAQQDNAAPAETTTA
+673 ETTTA
-688 SSDVT
+688 SSDPIPPT
-693 PPEAGSPRV
+693 PPDAGSPRA
-702 GPQQSTQANL
+702 GPQPGGGSLISA
-712 SSIVPESVAHPSP
+712 VEESVAHPSP
-725 PSEMTPEAINQAL
+725 PSSLNSEEIRQQL
-738 LTLYKGRY
+738 LSMYQQRR
-746 QLQQNQASTH
+746 QLQQNQPSTP
-756 ANPNP
+756 ANPHP